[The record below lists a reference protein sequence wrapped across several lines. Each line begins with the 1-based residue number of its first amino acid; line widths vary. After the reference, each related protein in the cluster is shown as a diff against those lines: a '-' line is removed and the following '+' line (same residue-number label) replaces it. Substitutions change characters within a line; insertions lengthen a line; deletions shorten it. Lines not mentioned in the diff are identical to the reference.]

1 MVKCLLGP
9 GDASTEL
16 AVGLVNTWDRLA
28 SPPEQLPD
36 VAALRRFLLLH
47 GDEEAAARASG
58 DDVERVRELR
68 ERLRGAFEAP
78 DEETAVQILNA
89 LLVEG
94 GSLPELTRHDGL
106 PWHFH
111 YGPADEDRV
120 TGLPAVTAIALLDVV
135 QTLGWERLGRCAA
148 APCAS
153 VFVDRSRN
161 RSRRYCSQLC
171 ADRVTQAAHRRRRR
185 EGAGGRGRPSTVEPS
200 PERGR
205 SRPRPAT
212 EAG

>member
-9 GDASTEL
+9 GDDAIEL

-36 VAALRRFLLLH
+36 AGALRRFLYRH
-47 GDEEAAARASG
+47 GLEAEAAAVSEDDAERA
-58 DDVERVRELR
+58 RELR
-68 ERLRGAFEAP
+68 DRLRGAFEAP
-78 DEETAVQILNA
+78 DEETTARILNA

-94 GSLPELTRHDGL
+94 GALPELTRHDGL

-111 YGPADEDRV
+111 YGPTDGEGIQA
-120 TGLPAVTAIALLDVV
+120 LPAVTSVALLDVIR
-135 QTLGWERLGRCAA
+135 TLGWERLGRCAA

-171 ADRVTQAAHRRRRR
+171 ADRVTQAAHRRRLRARADATEPRQRR
-185 EGAGGRGRPSTVEPS
+185 
-200 PERGR
+200 R
-205 SRPRPAT
+205 SASQPAT
-212 EAG
+212 EGG